1 MSSLSRFTTAWK
13 HIRFPW
19 RSIVYVGSDNIGN
32 EYFESTKKING
43 RTKRMVE
50 LKVKKELV
58 DYSGDEIPVQ
68 WGSWLRHTRYDPPTI
83 EEIVLANKRR
93 ELIIERAKKL
103 DQEYEEQKAKL
114 ASDQSKDQQKV
125 PSEVEGDKKS
135 AAHKSPPKIPVDSF
149 EPEPWNPISKK
160 K

>member
-1 MSSLSRFTTAWK
+1 MNSLNRNFPWK

-32 EYFESTKKING
+32 EYYESTRQING

-50 LKVKKELV
+50 LKVKKDLI
-58 DYSGDEIPVQ
+58 DYSGDEVPVQ
-68 WGSWLRHTRYDPPTI
+68 WESWLRHTRYDPPTI

-103 DQEYEEQKAKL
+103 DQEYEERKAKL
-114 ASDQSKDQQKV
+114 ASEQSKVQQNA
-125 PSEVEGDKKS
+125 PTEAEGGKKS
-135 AAHKSPPKIPVDSF
+135 FAHEFPPTIPGDAF
-149 EPEPWNPISKK
+149 EPETWNPIPKK